1 MTEFNKTESYKNTI
15 LPLLEQIEQ
24 LCKMEKLPFFF
35 TIAIAN
41 DKKGTKYESTALTPV
56 PMELM
61 LAEDKIVKHINVVNG
76 FDTIPP
82 EMIPEL
88 EFDIDDSHNQ
98 VE

>member
-56 PMELM
+56 RC
-61 LAEDKIVKHINVVNG
+61 V
-76 FDTIPP
+76 
-82 EMIPEL
+82 
-88 EFDIDDSHNQ
+88 
-98 VE
+98 